1 MWKYVVGVKFATNDS
16 NDWLTDFF
24 SWFLN
29 VILET
34 KMTRLYP
41 QFFFARYLHEVS
53 SPSVVHKNIKS
64 ANILLD
70 TELNPHLS
78 DSGLAS
84 YIPHADQVILQNF
97 GT

>member
-1 MWKYVVGVKFATNDS
+1 
-16 NDWLTDFF
+16 
-24 SWFLN
+24 
-29 VILET
+29 
-34 KMTRLYP
+34 MTRLYP
-41 QFFFARYLHEVS
+41 QSFFFFARYLHEVS

-84 YIPHADQVILQNF
+84 YIPNADQVTLQNS